1 MSVQTSTIERDPV
14 ITEADHDRLSHL
26 VVRQQQQHRITLAAE
41 LGRGKVVPASDVPKD
56 VVTMHSRVRVRRV
69 GDSDGDGDGP
79 ETYTLVYPE
88 EADFSAGKLSVLAPM
103 GTALLGA
110 RAGQEVEFEAPA
122 GTRRIKVL
130 KVLYQP
136 EAAGDFHL

>member
-1 MSVQTSTIERDPV
+1 MSVQTSTTDRALV

-26 VVRQQQQHRITLAAE
+26 VGRQQHRFTLAAE
-41 LGRGKVVPASDVPKD
+41 LSRGKVVPASDVPRD
-56 VVTMHSRVRVRRV
+56 VVTMHSRVRVRHV
-69 GDSDGDGDGP
+69 GDADGDGP

-122 GTRRIKVL
+122 GTRRVKVL